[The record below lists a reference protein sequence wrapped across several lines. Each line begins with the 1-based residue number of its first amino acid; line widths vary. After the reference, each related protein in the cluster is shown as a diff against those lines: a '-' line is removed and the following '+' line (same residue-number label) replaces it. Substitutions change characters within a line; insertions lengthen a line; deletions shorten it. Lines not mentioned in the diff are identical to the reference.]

1 MAESDYI
8 HPILSCARS
17 REWEEALLG
26 DDPERQWDAMN
37 RAGAALADSLCLDI
51 RECMGK
57 RVPRAALVLVG
68 KGHNGGDAVIALKHT
83 LNRFGGMRAFLVF
96 PFGLTGVRPLLRRC
110 LDDLQ
115 AVHSSRLSFASL
127 RKGNAEF
134 LESQIRALIGGAR
147 IDLCLDG
154 VLGMQFRPPLRSPV
168 RELVEVVNGMKAIAL
183 RAAVDV
189 PSGLGDVSDD
199 LAFKADFTYATGIAK
214 RPLFETANRSRVGR
228 IRYLDLGFFDGHA
241 GAADGHAE
249 SDTATGVLTEGIL
262 KFRRALRDSQ
272 AHKKTFGHLFV
283 VGGSANMPGAILM
296 AVRAALKSGVGLVTA
311 FVPES
316 IAAEAAAMSPEAMW
330 VALPQNPED
339 GGLALEGIKHALPLA
354 SRATGWVVGPGMGTG
369 RETEAFIKGI
379 LDLSDRPVLLD
390 ADALQPS
397 IAARDWRRR
406 PCVLTPHAGEFI
418 RISKRSPGLP
428 VDPSEVIAFAGSR
441 NLTVCLKGSP
451 SRIVHGRSVINSV
464 YGGPV
469 LSRGG
474 SGDILAGLVGGRIA
488 IPGTGFAEAVCQ
500 GVAWHGWAADRLA
513 REKGQMAVKATD
525 ILDFL

>member
-1 MAESDYI
+1 MAKSDYT

-26 DDPERQWDAMN
+26 DDPARQWDAMN

-51 RECMGK
+51 RECLGK
-57 RVPRAALVLVG
+57 RVPEAALVLVG
-68 KGHNGGDAVIALKHT
+68 KGHNGGDAVIALRHI

-115 AVHSSRLSFASL
+115 AAHSSRLSFASL

-134 LESQIRALIGGAR
+134 LESQITALIGGAR

-154 VLGMQFRPPLRSPV
+154 VLGMQFHPPLRSPV

-189 PSGLGDVSDD
+189 PSGLGDNSDD
-199 LAFKADFTYATGIAK
+199 LALKVDFTYATGIAK
-214 RPLFETANRSRVGR
+214 HPLFETANRSIVGR

-241 GAADGHAE
+241 
-249 SDTATGVLTEGIL
+249 DTAAGVLTEGIL
-262 KFRRALRDSQ
+262 KFRRTLRDSQ

-330 VALPQNPED
+330 VALPQNPDD
-339 GGLALEGIKHALPLA
+339 GGLALEGIKRALPLA

-379 LDLSDRPVLLD
+379 LDLSERPVLLD

-397 IAARDWRRR
+397 IVARDWRRR

-428 VDPSEVIAFAGSR
+428 VDPSDVIEFAGSR

-451 SRIVHGRSVINSV
+451 TRIVHGRSVINSV

-474 SGDILAGLVGGRIA
+474 SGDIQAGLVGGRIA
-488 IPGTGFAEAVCQ
+488 IPGTNFAEAVCQ
-500 GVAWHGWAADRLA
+500 GVAWHGWASDRLA
-513 REKGQMAVKATD
+513 REKGQVAVKATD

>member
-1 MAESDYI
+1 MAKSNYI
-8 HPILSCARS
+8 HPILSCVKS

-26 DDPERQWDAMN
+26 EDPGRQWDAMN

-57 RVPRAALVLVG
+57 RVPGAALVLVG
-68 KGHNGGDAVIALKHT
+68 KGHNGGDAVIALRHI

-115 AVHSSRLSFASL
+115 AAHSSRLSFVSL

-134 LESQIRALIGGAR
+134 MESQIRALIGGVR

-199 LAFKADFTYATGIAK
+199 LAFKVDFTYATGIAK

-228 IRYLDLGFFDGHA
+228 IRYLDLGFFDRN
-241 GAADGHAE
+241 AA
-249 SDTATGVLTEGIL
+249 SDTAAGVLTEGIL

-272 AHKKTFGHLFV
+272 VHKKTFGHLFV

-311 FVPES
+311 LVPES

-339 GGLALEGIKHALPLA
+339 GGLALEGIKRALPLA

-397 IAARDWRRR
+397 IVARDWRRR
-406 PCVLTPHAGEFI
+406 SCVLTPHEGEFI
-418 RISKRSPGLP
+418 RISNRSPGLP
-428 VDPSEVIAFAGSR
+428 VDSSEVIEFAGSR

-451 SRIVHGRSVINSV
+451 TRIVHGRSVINSV

-474 SGDILAGLVGGRIA
+474 SGDILAGLAGGRIA

-513 REKGQMAVKATD
+513 REKGQVAVKATD

>member
-1 MAESDYI
+1 MAKSNYI

-26 DDPERQWDAMN
+26 DDPARQWDAMN
-37 RAGAALADSLCLDI
+37 RAGAALADSLCVDI
-51 RECMGK
+51 RECLGK
-57 RVPRAALVLVG
+57 RVPGAALVLVG
-68 KGHNGGDAVIALKHT
+68 KGHNGGDAVIALRHI

-115 AVHSSRLSFASL
+115 AAHSSRLSFASL

-134 LESQIRALIGGAR
+134 MESQLRALIGGAR

-189 PSGLGDVSDD
+189 PSGLGDDSDD
-199 LAFKADFTYATGIAK
+199 LAFKANFTYATGIAK
-214 RPLFETANRSRVGR
+214 LPLFETANRSSVGR
-228 IRYLDLGFFDGHA
+228 IRYLDLGFFDGD
-241 GAADGHAE
+241 ADT
-249 SDTATGVLTEGIL
+249 TAGVLTEGIF
-262 KFRRALRDSQ
+262 KFRRTLRDSQ

-296 AVRAALKSGVGLVTA
+296 AVRAALRSGVGLVTA

-330 VALPQNPED
+330 VALPQNPDD
-339 GGLALEGIKHALPLA
+339 GGLALEGIKRALPLA

-369 RETEAFIKGI
+369 RETETFIKGI
-379 LDLSDRPVLLD
+379 LDLSERPVLLD

-397 IAARDWRRR
+397 IVARDWRRR

-428 VDPSEVIAFAGSR
+428 VDPSEVIEFAGSQ

-451 SRIVHGRSVINSV
+451 TRIVHGRSVINSV

-488 IPGTGFAEAVCQ
+488 IPGTGFTEAVCQ

-513 REKGQMAVKATD
+513 REKGQVAVKATD